1 MSNWIWQRP
10 YYFFIYIIGKEIKYD
25 LLEQKEDTIMDKKE
39 SIHDDRESFN
49 LSIFCQNII
58 IISKRNEKIDLK

>member
-1 MSNWIWQRP
+1 MN
-10 YYFFIYIIGKEIKYD
+10 
-25 LLEQKEDTIMDKKE
+25 KKA